1 MSVGVAVIG
10 CGSTAHRRH
19 LPVWSRMPGA
29 RLAAVVSRDPER
41 RATAAARF
49 GAARSYADWRAVL
62 EDPEVAAVDICVPHG
77 LHGEIAVA
85 AARAGRHVLCE
96 KPMAA
101 DLATAEE
108 MVAAAR
114 AAGVVLMP
122 FHNMRAGGAA
132 RRAVALVRAGA
143 VGRPVLI
150 RGVMAHGG
158 PDAADPTRRWF
169 LTAEAGGG
177 ALLDLGPHLFDLAA
191 VLAGQPATRLRAT
204 LRRVPDEP
212 VERDGLV
219 EVAFPDGALAQL
231 TLSWSHVAGRETRL
245 VVQGTRGVLHLNLL
259 LQPEPSP
266 GTSAAPI
273 VLAQAGAPLAL
284 DYPAPA
290 DSAEPCAAFLAAI
303 DGGEPFVSAEDGL
316 ETVRYA
322 DAAYRSDRAGGAW
335 IPLRRPGATPPV

>member
-19 LPVWSRMPGA
+19 LPVWSGLSGA

-41 RATAAARF
+41 RAAAATKY
-49 GAARSYADWRAVL
+49 GAARAYADWHAVL
-62 EDPEVAAVDICVPHG
+62 EDPDVAAVDICVPHG

-108 MVAAAR
+108 MLAAAR

-132 RRAVALVRAGA
+132 RRALELVRGGA

-191 VLAGQPATRLRAT
+191 TLAGQPAARVRAT
-204 LRRVPDEP
+204 LRRAPGEP

-231 TLSWSHVAGRETRL
+231 TLSWSHTAGRETRL
-245 VVQGTRGVLHLNLL
+245 VVQGTAGVLHLNLL

-266 GTSAAPI
+266 GTAAAPVI
-273 VLAQAGAPLAL
+273 LARAGAPLSVE
-284 DYPAPA
+284 YPAPA
-290 DSAEPCAAFLAAI
+290 ESAEPCAAFLGAI
-303 DGGEPFVSAEDGL
+303 GGRQPFVSAEDGL

-335 IPLRRPGATPPV
+335 IPLQRPGAAPPT